1 MRRDRKSK
9 LNELRTNKITGNN
22 TVDLVVNGKVA
33 STLIIKDNGNID
45 SNTGEV
51 KSWDNYFN
59 SRS

>member
-1 MRRDRKSK
+1 MRKDRKSK
-9 LNELRTNKITGNN
+9 LNMLRTNKITGNN

-45 SNTGEV
+45 SNTGAV